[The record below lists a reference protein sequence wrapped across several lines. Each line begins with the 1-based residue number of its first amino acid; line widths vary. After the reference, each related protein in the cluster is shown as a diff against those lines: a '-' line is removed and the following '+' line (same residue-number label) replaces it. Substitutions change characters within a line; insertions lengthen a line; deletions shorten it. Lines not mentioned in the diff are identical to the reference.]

1 MDTKIRKIFVLLY
14 PLNDFSKRMYEY
26 IQGKLAEL
34 APAYAVVETGGVGY
48 LLHISLQTYS
58 EIEGRSEVKL
68 FTHFVVREDAQLFFG
83 FSTKTEREL
92 FRQLISVSGVGGNTA
107 RMILSTYSPREL
119 QSIITT
125 ENAVLLKNVKG
136 LGLKTAQK
144 IIVEL
149 SGKLAVLGADTA
161 DGAPCPAADGG
172 SFDEALAALV
182 MLGFAAPPR
191 KGPARRDARTAAGS
205 GRGADPRRR
214 LNACDVKNAPCG
226 DCYGRKRRP
235 AFPVFLL
242 FLSAGMPCGRFFSFL
257 VRKSDCFM

>member
-107 RMILSTYSPREL
+107 RMILSALTPAEL
-119 QSIITT
+119 VNVISSG
-125 ENAVLLKNVKG
+125 NDKLLKTVKG
-136 LGLKTAQK
+136 IGLKTAQR
-144 IIVEL
+144 IIVDLKDKIASVEIEGTAAPGTSATAATGHSEIL
-149 SGKLAVLGADTA
+149 EEAV
-161 DGAPCPAADGG
+161 
-172 SFDEALAALV
+172 AALT
-182 MLGFAAPPR
+182 MLGFPPAPSQKVALAILKEEPEAAVER
-191 KGPARRDARTAAGS
+191 VIKLALK
-205 GRGADPRRR
+205 R
-214 LNACDVKNAPCG
+214 L
-226 DCYGRKRRP
+226 
-235 AFPVFLL
+235 
-242 FLSAGMPCGRFFSFL
+242 
-257 VRKSDCFM
+257 

>member
-149 SGKLAVLGADTA
+149 SGKLTALFDGDAGPLLNGAYIAGNGDAVY
-161 DGAPCPAADGG
+161 
-172 SFDEALAALV
+172 DEATAALV
-182 MLGFAAPPR
+182 MLGFPKAASDKVVRAILKEQPDISVEETVR
-191 KGPARRDARTAAGS
+191 MSLK
-205 GRGADPRRR
+205 R
-214 LNACDVKNAPCG
+214 L
-226 DCYGRKRRP
+226 
-235 AFPVFLL
+235 
-242 FLSAGMPCGRFFSFL
+242 
-257 VRKSDCFM
+257 